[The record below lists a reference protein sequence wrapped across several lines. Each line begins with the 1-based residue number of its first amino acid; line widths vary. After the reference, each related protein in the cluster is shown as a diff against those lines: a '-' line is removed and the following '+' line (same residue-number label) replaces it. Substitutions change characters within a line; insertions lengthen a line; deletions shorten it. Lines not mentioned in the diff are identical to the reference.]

1 MKVLVLEVGAEDVA
15 AVVGLRL
22 EAGLV
27 DLGGAGLEAAA
38 RPRRHHLHAIEL
50 RGRVLR
56 HRSTFQ
62 SLPSRHLSAHR
73 IGLVSW
79 LGYAGQGPELSPG

>member
-1 MKVLVLEVGAEDVA
+1 MVLEVGAEDVA

-38 RPRRHHLHAIEL
+38 RPRRNHHLHAIEL

-62 SLPSRHLSAHR
+62 RLPSRRLSAHR

-79 LGYAGQGPELSPG
+79 LGDAGQGPELTPW